1 MKNALKTFNKPDTT
15 IVITSFPNPK
25 DDTSGN
31 KGFNAVAW
39 HSQKTL
45 VELSKHAPV
54 LVLAEIR
61 GQQIQKTQKPR
72 KTSNSENLNIR
83 QSDKSDIL
91 SSPSI
96 LKINDNLTVQR
107 VWEKGNIFSIL
118 ALFQLIRKLHKVQ
131 SIFIQFEFNVFG
143 GILPNLMLL
152 LLIALLRLAGKR
164 VTFELHQVI
173 TDVGLLKKHVPI
185 KNKLIQMGY
194 NAGLV
199 VFYRVLGVVA
209 NTIVV
214 FEETLK
220 SRLSQ
225 FVHTDKI
232 EVLCLSVE
240 KKQTLSKASARRKLK
255 LDPNDFTVLVFG
267 FINGY
272 KGIDWI
278 VNALKDTPV
287 IARNI
292 VTKQSHKR
300 DRHAFARDDK
310 NLRLLVAGGQNP
322 YLKDQPHY
330 QKLYNS
336 IVGEIKKHKHMTY
349 RDFVPD
355 NLVTTYFSAADV
367 VVLPYEV
374 FMSASGPFSLALSYG
389 KPVLLSEKLLPY
401 AESSDVQESITH
413 AGLTQTDIFFKLT
426 KTDLKKKLS
435 RLQSKS
441 EISKLASFSNML
453 ADARASENVV
463 LRLHAILHAPSTISV
478 PVARLPRLDRGL
490 QSPSASESI
499 S

>member
-1 MKNALKTFNKPDTT
+1 MKNVLKTFNKPDTT
-15 IVITSFPNPK
+15 VVITSFPNPK
-25 DDTSGN
+25 DNTSGN

-54 LVLAEIR
+54 LVLAEKR
-61 GQQIQKTQKPR
+61 PDGSR
-72 KTSNSENLNIR
+72 
-83 QSDKSDIL
+83 
-91 SSPSI
+91 
-96 LKINDNLTVQR
+96 LTVNEHLHVER
-107 VWEKGNIFSIL
+107 TWTKGNIFSLL
-118 ALFQLIRKLHKVQ
+118 ALFQLISKLTKVQ
-131 SIFIQFEFNVFG
+131 SVFIQFEFNVFG

-152 LLIALLRLAGKR
+152 LLIAILRLTGKR

-185 KNKLIQMGY
+185 KNKLIQKCY

-199 VFYRVLGVVA
+199 VFYRVLGLVA

-225 FVHTDKI
+225 FVQKDKI

-240 KKQTLSKASARRKLK
+240 KKQTIDKAMARKKINKMIATMPVISSNNERSQKISHSVR
-255 LDPNDFTVLVFG
+255 NDDSEAMKQLNNDEFVVMVFG

-278 VNALKDTPV
+278 TKALGNT
-287 IARNI
+287 
-292 VTKQSHKR
+292 
-300 DRHAFARDDK
+300 
-310 NLRLLVAGGQNP
+310 NLPIRLLVAGGQNP

-355 NLVTTYFSAADV
+355 ELVTTYFSAADV
-367 VVLPYEV
+367 IVLPYEV

-401 AESSDVQESITH
+401 AQSRDVQEALEKANLSEK
-413 AGLTQTDIFFKLT
+413 DIFFKLT
-426 KTDLKKKLS
+426 KIDLEKKLS
-435 RLQSKS
+435 SIQAKS
-441 EISKLASFSNML
+441 HIEKLTNFSNTL
-453 ADARASENVV
+453 ADSRESEKIV
-463 LRLHAILHAPSTISV
+463 LRLHNILHVPSQISV
-478 PVARLPRLDRGL
+478 PVARLS
-490 QSPSASESI
+490 SPKTTH
-499 S
+499 